1 VNGVCPFC
9 KEAVVL
15 KQTAK
20 EGDLIVCQ
28 ACDTELEIVS
38 LKPVELDWPLDDYDM
53 DEDFDDYEDDL
64 GRTRTSNPS
73 VNSRLLCRLS
83 YQGILPIRRAG
94 L

>member
-53 DEDFDDYEDDL
+53 DEDFDDYEDDD
-64 GRTRTSNPS
+64 
-73 VNSRLLCRLS
+73 
-83 YQGILPIRRAG
+83 YDDYDDDDYDDDWDDD
-94 L
+94 